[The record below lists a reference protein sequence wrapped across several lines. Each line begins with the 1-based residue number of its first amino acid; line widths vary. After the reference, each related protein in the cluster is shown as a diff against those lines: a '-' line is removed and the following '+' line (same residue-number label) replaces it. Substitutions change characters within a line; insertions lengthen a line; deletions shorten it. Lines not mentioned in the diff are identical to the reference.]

1 MSLPA
6 LISPRAG
13 LLAALVLAAA
23 LPVLAGIVLFAT
35 LPIPDFAFGG

>member
-1 MSLPA
+1 MTFPA
-6 LISPRAG
+6 IIPPRAG
-13 LLAALVLAAA
+13 LLSALVLAAA